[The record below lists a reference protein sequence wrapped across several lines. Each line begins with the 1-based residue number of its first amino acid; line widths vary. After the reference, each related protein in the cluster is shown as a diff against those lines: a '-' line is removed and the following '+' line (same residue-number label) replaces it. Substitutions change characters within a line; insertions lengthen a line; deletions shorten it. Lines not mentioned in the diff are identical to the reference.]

1 MSKKQRQSWLA
12 NLPLAIKR
20 ETDGV
25 INCAINQD
33 GNLLP
38 QINYTLSVYKS
49 YALLERR
56 CIRMITTCVF
66 QNGNSQA
73 LRIPQE
79 MRTDKKDFFIRKI
92 GDTFIA
98 YPTDDPWAPVRQ
110 VIGTF
115 PTDFMSDRNQPAW
128 EDVTSREEL

>member
-1 MSKKQRQSWLA
+1 
-12 NLPLAIKR
+12 
-20 ETDGV
+20 
-25 INCAINQD
+25 
-33 GNLLP
+33 
-38 QINYTLSVYKS
+38 
-49 YALLERR
+49 
-56 CIRMITTCVF
+56 MITTRVF

-73 LRIPQE
+73 LQIPQE